1 MLNNKF
7 EASTLILRVILG
19 ITFFV
24 HGLVKFQ
31 GGIENI
37 VGWFDSIG
45 LPGFL
50 AYGVATVEMIGGA
63 ALVLGLGSRIV
74 SGLLALLMIGATVKV
89 KLSVGFLGNGQMA
102 GYELDLA
109 LLAMAVFIAI
119 NGSKMFAL
127 DQLISKGQK
136 EETTSFSKS
145 LNN

>member
-1 MLNNKF
+1 MLKKY
-7 EASTLILRVILG
+7 EASTVLLRVMLG

-37 VGWFDSIG
+37 VGWFEAIG

-50 AYGVATVEMIGGA
+50 AYGVASVEVIGG
-63 ALVLGLGSRIV
+63 LLLILGLGSRIV
-74 SGLLALLMIGATVKV
+74 SAILALLMIGATVKV
-89 KLSVGFLGNGQMA
+89 KLAGGFLGDGQGA

-109 LLAMAVFIAI
+109 LLVMAGFIAI

-127 DQLISKGQK
+127 DQFIFKGK
-136 EETTSFSKS
+136 KTETTS
-145 LNN
+145 L

>member
-1 MLNNKF
+1 MLKRF

-24 HGLVKFQ
+24 HGVVKFQ
-31 GGIENI
+31 GGVENI
-37 VGWFDSIG
+37 VGWFDAIG

-50 AYGVATVEMIGGA
+50 AYVVASIEVVGGL
-63 ALVLGLGSRIV
+63 ALILGLGSRVV
-74 SGLLALLMIGATVKV
+74 SALLALLMIGATLKV
-89 KLSVGFLGNGQMA
+89 KLAVGFLGNGEMA

-127 DQLISKGQK
+127 DKVIFKGQK
-136 EETTSFSKS
+136 SDTTSF
-145 LNN
+145 

>member
-1 MLNNKF
+1 MLKKF
-7 EASTLILRVILG
+7 EMSTLILRVVLG

-24 HGLVKFQ
+24 HGVVKFQ

-37 VGWFDSIG
+37 VGWFGAIG

-50 AYGVATVEMIGGA
+50 AYVVATIEVVGGI
-63 ALVLGLGSRIV
+63 ALILGLGSRVV
-74 SGLLALLMIGATVKV
+74 SALLAFLMIGATLKV
-89 KLSVGFLGNGQMA
+89 KLAVGFLGNGEMA

-127 DQLISKGQK
+127 DQIVFK
-136 EETTSFSKS
+136 EKRTESTSI
-145 LNN
+145 

>member
-1 MLNNKF
+1 MLKKF
-7 EASTLILRVILG
+7 EASTLILRVMLG

-45 LPGFL
+45 LPGAL
-50 AYGVATVEMIGGA
+50 AYVVASVEMIGGA

-74 SGLLALLMIGATVKV
+74 SALLALLMIGATIKV
-89 KLSVGFLGNGQMA
+89 KLAIGFLGNGQMA

-109 LLAMAVFIAI
+109 LMAMAVFIAI

-127 DQLISKGQK
+127 DQLIFKGQK
-136 EETTSFSKS
+136 EETTSISKS
-145 LNN
+145 YNN

>member
-1 MLNNKF
+1 MLRKF

-24 HGLVKFQ
+24 HGVVKFQ

-37 VGWFDSIG
+37 AGWFGAIG
-45 LPGFL
+45 LPGSL
-50 AYGVATVEMIGGA
+50 AYVVASIEVVGGI
-63 ALVLGLGSRIV
+63 ALILGLGSRVV
-74 SGLLALLMIGATVKV
+74 SALLALLMIGATLKV
-89 KLSVGFLGNGQMA
+89 KLAVGFLGNGKMA

-127 DQLISKGQK
+127 DKVIFKEQK
-136 EETTSFSKS
+136 SDTTSF
-145 LNN
+145 

>member
-1 MLNNKF
+1 MSNKF
-7 EASTLILRVILG
+7 DASTLILRVMLG

-24 HGLVKFQ
+24 HGFDKFQ

-50 AYGVATVEMIGGA
+50 AYGVASVEMIGGA

-74 SGLLALLMIGATVKV
+74 SALLALLMIGATVKV
-89 KLSVGFLGNGQMA
+89 KLAGGFLGNGQMS

-127 DQLISKGQK
+127 DQIIFKGQK
-136 EETTSFSKS
+136 TETSSFLK
-145 LNN
+145 N